1 MNNLF
6 LILASI
12 FGLGIGPI
20 VIYFTSKIIL
30 KNAETLTN
38 KFLITIPIVGI
49 LILPLTTALPNLF
62 VSIASILKGIP
73 EIVYLNN
80 IGNNIANLT
89 LIVAIC
95 ALVSRKF
102 VVTKSILIKRD
113 SLFLLISTIISVLL
127 MSDGML
133 TRSDGLILI
142 LVYSFYFLTMVREE
156 KIIRKKKGNI
166 NPIKNISLILIAG
179 AVMYIS
185 AELIVWSAK
194 NIIFLTSLSSTFVGS
209 VIIGLTTVLPEAA
222 VMLLASY
229 KKEIN
234 VSFSNLI
241 GDSLASIPLVIGI
254 MSILYPLKIGAE
266 TIGILL
272 PFLLIST
279 VVFLLIIYGDPL
291 LLKFNVK
298 KYDIKITEALLLII
312 VYILFVYFTF

>member
-6 LILASI
+6 LILTSI
-12 FGLGIGPI
+12 SGLAVGPI
-20 VIYFTSKIIL
+20 LIYFTSKIIL
-30 KNAETLTN
+30 KNAEVLIN
-38 KFLITIPIVGI
+38 KFLITIPIIGI

-62 VSIASILKGIP
+62 VSIASVLKGVP

-95 ALVSRKF
+95 ALVSGKF

-127 MSDGML
+127 MSDGIL
-133 TRSDGLILI
+133 TRSDGMILV

-156 KIIRKKKGNI
+156 NISQRKKTNT
-166 NPIKNISLILIAG
+166 NPIKNISLIILAG
-179 AVMYIS
+179 VVMYVS

-209 VIIGLTTVLPEAA
+209 VIVGLATVLPEAS

-254 MSILYPLKIGAE
+254 MSILYPLKIGAK
-266 TIGILL
+266 TINILL

-279 VVFLLIIYGDPL
+279 TVFLLIIYGDPL
-291 LLKFNVK
+291 LLRFNVK
-298 KYDIKITEALLLII
+298 KYDIKITEALLLIMI
-312 VYILFVYFTF
+312 YILFMYFTF